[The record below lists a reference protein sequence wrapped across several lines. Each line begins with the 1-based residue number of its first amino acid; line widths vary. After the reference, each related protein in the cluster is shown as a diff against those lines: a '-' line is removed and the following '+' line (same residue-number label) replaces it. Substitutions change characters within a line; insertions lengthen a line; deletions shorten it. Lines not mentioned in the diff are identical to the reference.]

1 MQCYDCAI
9 EQRTTPAVV
18 MCSTCGAGLCLNHLV
33 LGHADEWETTVG
45 NPTVMRLPG
54 RRFLCQTCSTSAV
67 QEEAD
72 VVPAGTIVNAPGI

>member
-45 NPTVMRLPG
+45 NPTYTGL
-54 RRFLCQTCSTSAV
+54 SALLNTM
-67 QEEAD
+67 ASYSGYW
-72 VVPAGTIVNAPGI
+72 AR